1 MKMEAQNT
9 HKYVEWLNADV
20 MHEASR
26 NWLSELRFIKDEQQF
41 LSNLIKSYT
50 LQLVDSAHFSESKK
64 IVKTLD
70 ALQKKNKT
78 CIETVKTH
86 ENKLLIMVDGINQL
100 KEEQAYKKAHR
111 TLISDMNKY
120 FKEYRT
126 LKKRLFQSI
135 EDIMKHEKQKR
146 LLQ

>member
-1 MKMEAQNT
+1 MKTLKNR
-9 HKYVEWLNADV
+9 KYVEWLNADI

-50 LQLVDSAHFSESKK
+50 LQLIDASHFAESKK
-64 IVKTLD
+64 IVETLE
-70 ALQKKNKT
+70 ALQKKNKKY
-78 CIETVKTH
+78 IETVKTH
-86 ENKLLIMVDGINQL
+86 ENELLIMVDGIDQL
-100 KEEQAYKKAHR
+100 QEEEAYRNKHR
-111 TLISDMNKY
+111 TLLVNINYY
-120 FKEYRT
+120 FKEYRK
-126 LKKRLFQSI
+126 LKKQVFRTI

>member
-1 MKMEAQNT
+1 METQKNR
-9 HKYVEWLNADV
+9 KYVEWLNADI

-50 LQLVDSAHFSESKK
+50 LQLIDASHFAESKK
-64 IVKTLD
+64 IVETLE
-70 ALQKKNKT
+70 ALQKKNKKY
-78 CIETVKTH
+78 IETVKAH
-86 ENKLLIMVDGINQL
+86 ENELLIMVDGIDQL
-100 KEEQAYKKAHR
+100 QEEEAYRNKHR
-111 TLISDMNKY
+111 TLLVNINYY
-120 FKEYRT
+120 FKEYRK
-126 LKKRLFQSI
+126 LKKQVFRAI

>member
-1 MKMEAQNT
+1 METQKNR
-9 HKYVEWLNADV
+9 KYVEWLNADI

-50 LQLVDSAHFSESKK
+50 LQLIDASHFAESKK
-64 IVKTLD
+64 IVETLE
-70 ALQKKNKT
+70 ALQKKNIKY
-78 CIETVKTH
+78 IETVKAH
-86 ENKLLIMVDGINQL
+86 ENELLIMVDGIDQL
-100 KEEQAYKKAHR
+100 QEEEAYRNKHR
-111 TLISDMNKY
+111 TLLVNINYY
-120 FKEYRT
+120 FKEYRK
-126 LKKRLFQSI
+126 LKKQVFRTI

>member
-1 MKMEAQNT
+1 MKTLKNR
-9 HKYVEWLNADV
+9 KYVEWLNADI

-50 LQLVDSAHFSESKK
+50 LQLIDASHFAESKK
-64 IVKTLD
+64 IVETLE
-70 ALQKKNKT
+70 ALQKKNKKY
-78 CIETVKTH
+78 IETVKTH
-86 ENKLLIMVDGINQL
+86 ENELLIMVDGIDQL
-100 KEEQAYKKAHR
+100 QEEEAYRNKHR
-111 TLISDMNKY
+111 TLLVNINYY
-120 FKEYRT
+120 FKEYRK
-126 LKKRLFQSI
+126 LKKQVFRAI

>member
-1 MKMEAQNT
+1 MKTLKNR
-9 HKYVEWLNADV
+9 KYVEWLNADI

-50 LQLVDSAHFSESKK
+50 LQLIDASHFAESKK
-64 IVKTLD
+64 IVETLE
-70 ALQKKNKT
+70 ALQKKNKKY
-78 CIETVKTH
+78 IETVKAH
-86 ENKLLIMVDGINQL
+86 ENELLIMVDGIDQL
-100 KEEQAYKKAHR
+100 QEEEAYRNKHR
-111 TLISDMNKY
+111 TLLVNINYY
-120 FKEYRT
+120 FKEYRK
-126 LKKRLFQSI
+126 LKKQVFRAI

>member
-1 MKMEAQNT
+1 MKTLKNR
-9 HKYVEWLNADV
+9 KYVEWLNADI

-50 LQLVDSAHFSESKK
+50 LQLIDASHFAESKK
-64 IVKTLD
+64 IVETLE
-70 ALQKKNKT
+70 ALQKKNKKY
-78 CIETVKTH
+78 IETVKAH
-86 ENKLLIMVDGINQL
+86 ENELLIMVDGIDQL
-100 KEEQAYKKAHR
+100 QEEEAYRNKHR
-111 TLISDMNKY
+111 TLLVNINYY
-120 FKEYRT
+120 FKEYRK
-126 LKKRLFQSI
+126 LKKQVFRTI

>member
-1 MKMEAQNT
+1 METQKNR
-9 HKYVEWLNADV
+9 KYVEWLNADI

-50 LQLVDSAHFSESKK
+50 LQLIDASHFAESKK
-64 IVKTLD
+64 IVETLE
-70 ALQKKNKT
+70 ALQKKNKKY
-78 CIETVKTH
+78 IETVKTH
-86 ENKLLIMVDGINQL
+86 ENELLIMVDGIDQL
-100 KEEQAYKKAHR
+100 QEEEAYRNKHR
-111 TLISDMNKY
+111 TLLVNINYY
-120 FKEYRT
+120 FKEYRK
-126 LKKRLFQSI
+126 LKKQVFRAI

>member
-1 MKMEAQNT
+1 METQKNR
-9 HKYVEWLNADV
+9 KYVEWLNADI

-50 LQLVDSAHFSESKK
+50 LQLIDASHFAESKK
-64 IVKTLD
+64 IVETLE
-70 ALQKKNKT
+70 ALQKKNKKY
-78 CIETVKTH
+78 IETVKAH
-86 ENKLLIMVDGINQL
+86 ENELLIMVDGIDQL
-100 KEEQAYKKAHR
+100 QEEEAYRNKHR
-111 TLISDMNKY
+111 TLLVNINYY
-120 FKEYRT
+120 FKEYRK
-126 LKKRLFQSI
+126 LKKQVFRTI

>member
-1 MKMEAQNT
+1 METQKNR
-9 HKYVEWLNADV
+9 KYVEWLNADI

-50 LQLVDSAHFSESKK
+50 LQLIDASHFAESKK
-64 IVKTLD
+64 IVETLE
-70 ALQKKNKT
+70 ALQKKNKKY
-78 CIETVKTH
+78 IETVKTH
-86 ENKLLIMVDGINQL
+86 ENELLIMVDGIDQL
-100 KEEQAYKKAHR
+100 QEEEAYRNKHR
-111 TLISDMNKY
+111 TLLVNINYY
-120 FKEYRT
+120 FKEYRK
-126 LKKRLFQSI
+126 LKKQVFRTI

>member
-1 MKMEAQNT
+1 MKTLKNR
-9 HKYVEWLNADV
+9 KYVEWLNADI

-50 LQLVDSAHFSESKK
+50 LQLIDASHFAESKK
-64 IVKTLD
+64 IVETLE
-70 ALQKKNKT
+70 ALQKKNKKY
-78 CIETVKTH
+78 IETVKAH
-86 ENKLLIMVDGINQL
+86 ENELLIMVDGIDQL
-100 KEEQAYKKAHR
+100 QEEEAYRNEHR
-111 TLISDMNKY
+111 TLLVNINYY
-120 FKEYRT
+120 FKEYRK
-126 LKKRLFQSI
+126 LKKQVFRTI